1 MIFSLDISRKSTTLF
16 VLPSVESCI
25 MWGKFLL
32 LSLRYRIYIGFDASV
47 EQELGMPPEMCVFAH
62 VKTFLEREL
71 ADR

>member
-1 MIFSLDISRKSTTLF
+1 
-16 VLPSVESCI
+16 